1 MNHVGDSAGRK
12 GMGDAG
18 PHCRLRTITQPAVAY
33 PKHRKTSGG
42 GYREAQWPIGP
53 WTTGRRIAPLP
64 GRTPLDNC
72 SSLRAPGGWARLTAG
87 SGRVSGAVAH
97 VSKHELGTR
106 RRGESGSSTGRQ
118 VRETRGPPSYAAGRS
133 TDISSLVNMPT

>member
-1 MNHVGDSAGRK
+1 MLVIRQGARGWAMPDPIVACGRS
-12 GMGDAG
+12 
-18 PHCRLRTITQPAVAY
+18 HSRRWRTRNIAKRP
-33 PKHRKTSGG
+33 GG
-42 GYREAQWPIGP
+42 GYGEAQWPIGP
-53 WTTGRRIAPLP
+53 RTTGRRIAPLP
-64 GRTPLDNC
+64 GRTPLDNW
-72 SSLRAPGGWARLTAG
+72 SSLRVPGGWARLTAG

-97 VSKHELGTR
+97 VSKRELGTR